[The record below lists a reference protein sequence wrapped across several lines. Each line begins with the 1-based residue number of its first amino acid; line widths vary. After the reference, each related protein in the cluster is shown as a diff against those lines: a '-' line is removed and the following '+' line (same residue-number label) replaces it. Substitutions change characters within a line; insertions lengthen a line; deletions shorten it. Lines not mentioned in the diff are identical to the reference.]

1 MTTSHLTDAE
11 LLRKV
16 TAEFDSITSTELER
30 DLAQRLTK
38 YVEAHEAADLD
49 VDVLNYYRDEIRIIS
64 MHDIEDADHLDRA
77 LRVGLAAIE
86 MEDQIKELSALFNS

>member
-30 DLAQRLTK
+30 DLAQRLIK
-38 YVEAHEAADLD
+38 YVAAHEAAEIGLD
-49 VDVLNYYRDEIRIIS
+49 ELIDQSSAIAVLNR
-64 MHDIEDADHLDRA
+64 HDIEDADHLDRA
-77 LRVGLAAIE
+77 LRIGLAAIE